1 MSGRRALLSAWRA
14 VVRGLTVAGWADRG
28 SYYNVAAS
36 DELTTLA

>member
-14 VVRGLTVAGWADRG
+14 VVRGLTIAGWAEKG
-28 SYYNVAAS
+28 SYYDVTAT